1 MCSSD
6 LSLANLTKSHDQL
19 QAQML
24 KELPTCSPIAINDDA
39 CATNSTSCEASI
51 LRENVELRAQLELL
65 SSNYGKLEESHKK
78 LSSSHDDLLVS
89 HDRLKL
95 ALEATTT
102 KVTSSEPRVD
112 IGTSSTNNAILPC
125 ASPRSSSTHNV
136 GTSCDELLSLPCC
149 SNNDASTS
157 SSSCVITNHVEKR
170 DRKSTR
176 LNSSHITRSRMPS
189 SA

>member
-1 MCSSD
+1 
-6 LSLANLTKSHDQL
+6 
-19 QAQML
+19 ML
-24 KELPTCSPIAINDDA
+24 FRSDA

-51 LRENVELRAQLELL
+51 LKENVELRAQLDFLT
-65 SSNYGKLEESHKK
+65 SNYGKLEESHKK

-125 ASPRSSSTHNV
+125 ASPHSSSTHND
-136 GTSCDELLSLPCC
+136 GTSCDELLSLTCC
-149 SNNDASTS
+149 SNNEASTS
-157 SSSCVITNHVEKR
+157 SSAFFATNHVEEIKDLKAQVASLKKGLEKR
-170 DRKSTR
+170 HEGKSALDNMLSVQQSPNDKSGDRKSVV
-176 LNSSHITRSRMPS
+176 
-189 SA
+189 